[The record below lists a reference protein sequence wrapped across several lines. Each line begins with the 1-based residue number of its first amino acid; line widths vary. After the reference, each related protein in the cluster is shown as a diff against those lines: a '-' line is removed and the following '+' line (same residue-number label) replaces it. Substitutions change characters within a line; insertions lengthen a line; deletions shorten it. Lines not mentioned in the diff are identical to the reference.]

1 MSVFEISR
9 KYSCRT
15 MSETKSKPS
24 KGSTK
29 KKEGDP
35 DAKVIVFE
43 HIHLL
48 LVALLLFSDPLHT
61 MHYNGLVLLLSN
73 AILSDPLNV
82 STILCFC
89 LFH

>member
-1 MSVFEISR
+1 MSVFAISR

-35 DAKVIVFE
+35 DAKVLSY
-43 HIHLL
+43 IHLL
-48 LVALLLFSDPLHT
+48 VVALLLFSDPLHT
-61 MHYNGLVLLLSN
+61 MHYNGLLLLLSN

>member
-1 MSVFEISR
+1 
-9 KYSCRT
+9 

-61 MHYNGLVLLLSN
+61 MHYNGLLLLLSN
-73 AILSDPLNV
+73 AILSERIHHTLFLSFPLKRYRLTY
-82 STILCFC
+82 S
-89 LFH
+89 

>member
-1 MSVFEISR
+1 MSVFAISR

-35 DAKVIVFE
+35 DAKVLSY
-43 HIHLL
+43 IHLL

-61 MHYNGLVLLLSN
+61 MHYNGLLLLLSN

>member
-1 MSVFEISR
+1 MSVFAISR

-35 DAKVIVFE
+35 DAKV
-43 HIHLL
+43 
-48 LVALLLFSDPLHT
+48 
-61 MHYNGLVLLLSN
+61 LS
-73 AILSDPLNV
+73 LSIF
-82 STILCFC
+82 TIRGGAKRNSR
-89 LFH
+89 

>member
-1 MSVFEISR
+1 MSVFAISR

-35 DAKVIVFE
+35 DAKVLSY
-43 HIHLL
+43 IHLL
-48 LVALLLFSDPLHT
+48 LVALLLFSDPLHA
-61 MHYNGLVLLLSN
+61 MHCNGLLLLSSN